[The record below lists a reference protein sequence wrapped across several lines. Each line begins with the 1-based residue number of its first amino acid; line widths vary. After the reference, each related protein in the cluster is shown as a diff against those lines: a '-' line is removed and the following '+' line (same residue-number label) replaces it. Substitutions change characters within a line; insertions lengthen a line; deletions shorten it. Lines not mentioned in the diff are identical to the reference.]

1 MCTISQTDILV
12 NVVSPNLNLNQT
24 HVSQLVLAAA
34 GSGIQDECRQK
45 LPPSGVV
52 PYGQFVVTSAGK
64 ISTCQRICHG
74 VLDRWNSA
82 SGSAEEV
89 GVAAA

>member
-1 MCTISQTDILV
+1 MLV
-12 NVVSPNLNLNQT
+12 NIVSPNLNLNQT

-34 GSGIQDECRQK
+34 GPGLQDECRTK

-52 PYGQFVVTSAGK
+52 PYGQFVDTSASK
-64 ISTCQRICHG
+64 LLTCRRICHG
-74 VLDRWNSA
+74 VLDSWNSA

-89 GVAAA
+89 GVVAA